1 MLYMFKQL
9 QSIHI
14 CVGASEIIGTW
25 LFIQQLIQARWNN
38 ILGSFKVVH
47 YWSLLGEHT
56 GNWWIPWKGASN
68 GEVFPS
74 HNAIIHDWSYLFIHV
89 IQGY

>member
-1 MLYMFKQL
+1 MLYMFQQL

-47 YWSLLGEHT
+47 Y
-56 GNWWIPWKGASN
+56 
-68 GEVFPS
+68 
-74 HNAIIHDWSYLFIHV
+74 
-89 IQGY
+89 